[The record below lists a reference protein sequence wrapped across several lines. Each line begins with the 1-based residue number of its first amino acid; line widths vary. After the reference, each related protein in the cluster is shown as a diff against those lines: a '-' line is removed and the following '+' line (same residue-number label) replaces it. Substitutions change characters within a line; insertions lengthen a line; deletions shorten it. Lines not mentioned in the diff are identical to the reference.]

1 MKGMTTHSLP
11 ISQIISFPSFY
22 GASAGTRTPLPME
35 TIKNNPHL
43 FKVATEIRTDRLR
56 AMLGN
61 HPNPAFINSVLAT
74 LDEGAWPF
82 ADTKHTE
89 GFPLTWDN
97 SRILPKT
104 EHEREFLEMQSREE
118 EELQRHSPP
127 FGPELLPGM
136 YSTPVLAVPKPHS
149 TKLRLCSHMSAGPY
163 WSSPRH
169 ASPLHSCPPQVPA
182 EQPGQA
188 SGCF

>member
-1 MKGMTTHSLP
+1 
-11 ISQIISFPSFY
+11 
-22 GASAGTRTPLPME
+22 ME

-61 HPNPAFINSVLAT
+61 HPNPAFVDSVLAT

-97 SRILPKT
+97 SRIL
-104 EHEREFLEMQSREE
+104 
-118 EELQRHSPP
+118 PP

-149 TKLRLCSHMSAGPY
+149 TKLRLCSHMSA
-163 WSSPRH
+163 RH
-169 ASPLHSCPPQVPA
+169 TSPLHPCPPKVPA

-188 SGCF
+188 SG